1 MINYLILIIAYL
13 GMSVNLNLL
22 YYISYYSTYFQAML
36 DVAADSGWLRT
47 SLNIMHL
54 VKMIIQG
61 CWLKD
66 DPLLQLP
73 IVEPDQLHLFYL
85 TQ

>member
-1 MINYLILIIAYL
+1 
-13 GMSVNLNLL
+13 
-22 YYISYYSTYFQAML
+22 ML
-36 DVAADSGWLRT
+36 DVAADSGWLQT

-73 IVEPDQLHLFYL
+73 LIEPYQIQLFYQL
-85 TQ
+85 RWVRFWQWVMAPAIFHSRN